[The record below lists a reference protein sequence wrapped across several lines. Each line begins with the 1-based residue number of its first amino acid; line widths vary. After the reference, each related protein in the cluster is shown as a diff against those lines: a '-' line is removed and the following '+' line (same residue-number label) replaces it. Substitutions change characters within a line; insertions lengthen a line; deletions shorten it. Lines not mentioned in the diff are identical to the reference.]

1 MLDTLIMAQS
11 KEKNKEGKKPF
22 PLKRL
27 IELDKMF
34 RNGKGYTLIELQ
46 AELEDRIQEE
56 IGTQMLKNNINA
68 FESEFGAKFDMF
80 SKGHQTAYKYKDS
93 HFSIFG
99 KLADD
104 IEVIN
109 RAIRKLEKFKGNLQF
124 DVFRYYLQGLAS
136 NRLYEK
142 PMITFDNNPKL
153 EGMMHMEKI
162 ACAVLDRKA
171 LDIVY
176 APSFSKAEV
185 REVVHPYHLRQYN
198 NRWFLFAWSE
208 KNGVINNYA
217 IDRIRRV
224 RVYKCE
230 FRPSDVDFEKYL
242 EDVVGVSNNRSHEK
256 ERVVIRVH
264 KKSASYVESK
274 PIHHS
279 QRVVPE
285 LETPDTVTFEMYVK
299 VNVEL
304 KMQLLSY
311 SDAIEVLEP
320 AFLRKNMHEKAK
332 RMLSFYEKDISL
344 Y

>member
-1 MLDTLIMAQS
+1 MAQY
-11 KEKNKEGKKPF
+11 KGGKKTLS
-22 PLKRL
+22 LKRF

-34 RNGKGYTLIELQ
+34 RSGKGYTLYDLQ
-46 AELEDRIQEE
+46 AELANRIQED
-56 IGTQMLKNNINA
+56 IGDQMLRKHIKT
-68 FESEFGAKFDMF
+68 FENEFGAKFDILK
-80 SKGHQTAYKYKDS
+80 SGHQDVYKYKDS

-109 RAIRKLEKFKGNLQF
+109 RAICKLEKFKGNQQF

-142 PMITFDNNPKL
+142 PMITFDHNPKL
-153 EGMMHMEKI
+153 EGMMHMEEV
-162 ACAVLDRKA
+162 ANAVLEKRV
-171 LDIVY
+171 LEIVY
-176 APSFSKAEV
+176 APFTKPEI
-185 REVVHPYHLRQYN
+185 REIVHPYHLRQYN

-208 KNGVINNYA
+208 ENGVINNYA
-217 IDRIRRV
+217 IDRIRMIKRS
-224 RVYKCE
+224 KCE
-230 FRPSDVDFEKYL
+230 FKPSNVDFDKYL
-242 EDVVGVSNNRSHEK
+242 EDVVGVSNNKFEK
-256 ERVVIRVH
+256 ESVVIRVN

-279 QRVVPE
+279 QKILPE
-285 LETPDTVTFEMYVK
+285 LETHDTVTFELYVK

-320 AFLRKNMHEKAK
+320 AFLRKSMYERAK
-332 RMLSFYEKDISL
+332 NMLSLYEKD
-344 Y
+344 